1 MSNSNQLSH
10 LWDESRRGNVEAFG
24 AIHHELYPA
33 LLNYLLKIFKDED
46 ISQDILQDLFVKF
59 WERKETLGPIH
70 NIKVYFFK
78 AARSMAFN
86 YLKSRKNQT
95 LPLSDSMDI
104 DLVFSQE
111 DIQVTRES
119 NLEVNRLLSVALN
132 ALPKRQK
139 EMIFLKYFEEW
150 NYAEIADVTGIKYQ
164 SVINLVH
171 RGMLQLRSEL
181 ADDRYF
187 QRCRQAV

>member
-1 MSNSNQLSH
+1 MSNSDQLSH
-10 LWDESRRGNVEAFG
+10 LWDETRRGNVDAFG

-33 LLNYLLKIFKDED
+33 LLNYLIKIFKDED

-59 WERKETLGPIH
+59 WERKETLGPIQQV
-70 NIKVYFFK
+70 KVYFFR

-86 YLKSRKNQT
+86 YMKSPKNQT
-95 LPLSDSMDI
+95 LPITDNMDF
-104 DLVFSQE
+104 DMVFSQE
-111 DIQVTRES
+111 DIQVTHES
-119 NLEVNRLLSVALN
+119 NLEINRLLSAALN
-132 ALPKRQK
+132 GLPKRQK

-187 QRCRQAV
+187 QQCRQAV